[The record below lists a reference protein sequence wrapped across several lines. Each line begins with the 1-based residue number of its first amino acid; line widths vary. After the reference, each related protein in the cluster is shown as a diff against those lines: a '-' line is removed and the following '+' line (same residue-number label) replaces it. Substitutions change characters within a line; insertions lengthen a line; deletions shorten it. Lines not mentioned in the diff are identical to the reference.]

1 MNTKQRSLAQA
12 EAARRLARRKKQ
24 AGELSLIEAGAV
36 LGAAALLALVAYLAV
51 PFVRSMVQSAH
62 FKSEAAMFHTGI
74 QNATQNDADFSAETL
89 GSLAEN
95 HAFDAAGT
103 RLSADKS
110 AVQGLF
116 GGDVTAEPG
125 TVNNANDAV
134 VVSYPVPTSVCSM
147 SVSALANVFPELAVN
162 GTTVFSPTTA
172 FSSAT
177 AGTACASA
185 GEVATV
191 EMYTTRG

>member
-1 MNTKQRSLAQA
+1 MKFQQGTHAQI
-12 EAARRLARRKKQ
+12 EASRRFARRRKQ
-24 AGELSLIEAGAV
+24 AGELSIVEAGAV

-89 GSLAEN
+89 ESLAEN
-95 HAFDAAGT
+95 HAFDSAGT
-103 RLSADKS
+103 RLASDKS

-125 TVNNANDAV
+125 KVSNANDAV
-134 VVSYPVPTSVCSM
+134 VVSYPVPASVCSM
-147 SVSALANVFPELAVN
+147 SVSALANVFPELSVN
-162 GTTVFSPTTA
+162 GTTVFSPTTS
-172 FSSAT
+172 FDSAT
-177 AGTACASA
+177 AGTACNSA
-185 GEVATV
+185 GEIATV